1 MKKPLK
7 SSWLRTLIPVAFIL
21 FTVVGTIWH
30 TGWGTLSSFGWKE
43 IAAICPLGALET
55 MLAEKTILPRALVAL
70 AVFFVLVVIF
80 GRFFCG
86 WLCPVPSVSR
96 LLQFLKTD
104 EKRKKMLRRKIRNG
118 RLFCR
123 HSRHKTS
130 TRKRAAFHRVPAAQA
145 AVRVKR

>member
-55 MLAEKTILPRALVAL
+55 MLAEKTILPRALAAL

-86 WLCPVPSVSR
+86 PFPVCCN
-96 LLQFLKTD
+96 F
-104 EKRKKMLRRKIRNG
+104 
-118 RLFCR
+118 
-123 HSRHKTS
+123 
-130 TRKRAAFHRVPAAQA
+130 
-145 AVRVKR
+145 

>member
-7 SSWLRTLIPVAFIL
+7 SSWLRTLIPVVFIL

-55 MLAEKTILPRALVAL
+55 MLAEETIL
-70 AVFFVLVVIF
+70 
-80 GRFFCG
+80 
-86 WLCPVPSVSR
+86 
-96 LLQFLKTD
+96 
-104 EKRKKMLRRKIRNG
+104 KRKKMLRRKIRNG

-145 AVRVKR
+145 AARVKR

>member
-7 SSWLRTLIPVAFIL
+7 SSWLRTLIPVVFIL

-70 AVFFVLVVIF
+70 VVFFVLVVISGAF
-80 GRFFCG
+80 SAAGFVPFRPF
-86 WLCPVPSVSR
+86 PVCCN
-96 LLQFLKTD
+96 F
-104 EKRKKMLRRKIRNG
+104 
-118 RLFCR
+118 
-123 HSRHKTS
+123 
-130 TRKRAAFHRVPAAQA
+130 
-145 AVRVKR
+145 

>member
-7 SSWLRTLIPVAFIL
+7 SSWLRTLIPVVFIL

-55 MLAEKTILPRALVAL
+55 MLAEKTILPRALAAL
-70 AVFFVLVVIF
+70 AAFFVLVVIF

-96 LLQFLKTD
+96 
-104 EKRKKMLRRKIRNG
+104 
-118 RLFCR
+118 

-145 AVRVKR
+145 AARVKR